1 MTNPEMPPP
10 IVDSNW
16 LQSQLMQRPDDVIT
30 CDVRSTMSGA
40 DSANDFLGR
49 HLPRARLVLLESALA
64 VEPAG
69 TEGRHPLPTPAAFAD
84 ALGALGIGNDATVVA
99 YDNQGG
105 AFAGRLVWMLRIIG
119 QPAALLDGGTDAWSG
134 PMETG
139 LGATQSVERETVE
152 WPPDAIADAD
162 QVVDHIATGGV
173 VIDSRA
179 AERYAGEIEP
189 IDAVA
194 GHVPGAINLVFGEN
208 LGPDGR
214 FRAPA
219 QLAERF
225 SEART
230 DPSAI
235 VYCGSGVT
243 ACHNALAMEYAGLE
257 LPRVYVGSWSGWS
270 FDTNRPVAT
279 GGN

>member
-1 MTNPEMPPP
+1 MTNLEMPAP
-10 IVDSNW
+10 IVDTNW
-16 LQSQLMQRPDDVIT
+16 LRSQLAQRPDEVII

-40 DSANDFLGR
+40 DSTNDYLGR

-69 TEGRHPLPTPAAFAD
+69 IEGRHPLPTPAAFAD
-84 ALGALGIGNDATVVA
+84 ALGALGIGSGATVVA

-119 QPAALLDGGTDAWSG
+119 QPAALLDGGIDAWDG

-139 LGATQSVERETVE
+139 PVATQAVERQAIE
-152 WPPDAIADAD
+152 WPHDAIADAD
-162 QVVDHIATGGV
+162 QVVDHIAAGGV

-179 AERYAGEIEP
+179 AERYAGKSEP

-214 FRAPA
+214 FRAPE
-219 QLAERF
+219 QLAGRF
-225 SEART
+225 SQART
-230 DPSAI
+230 DPRAI

-270 FDTNRPVAT
+270 FDTDRPVA
-279 GGN
+279 

>member
-1 MTNPEMPPP
+1 MTNIEMPPP

-16 LQSQLMQRPDDVIT
+16 VRSQLTQRPDEVII

-40 DSANDFLGR
+40 DSANDYLVR
-49 HLPRARLVLLESALA
+49 HLPGSRLVLLESALA

-69 TEGRHPLPTPAAFAD
+69 TEGRHPLPSPAAFAD
-84 ALGALGIGNDATVVA
+84 ALGALGISNGATVVA

-119 QPAALLDGGTDAWSG
+119 QPAALLDGGIDAWDG

-139 LGATQSVERETVE
+139 PVATQSVERETIE
-152 WPPDAIADAD
+152 WPLDAIADAD
-162 QVVDHIATGGV
+162 QVVDHIAAGGV

-194 GHVPGAINLVFGEN
+194 GHVPGAINLVFSEN

-225 SEART
+225 SQART
-230 DPSAI
+230 DPRTI

-270 FDTNRPVAT
+270 FDTDHPVA
-279 GGN
+279 